1 MKNRDGIRLAIGLFA
16 TTASIAL
23 LSAPSAALAAEA
35 VKTSDENTAV
45 DQLVVIGSRRTDR
58 TLTTSASPVDV
69 IGSSDLQAQPAPNML
84 DQLKYLVP
92 SFYVSQNTIADA
104 SSFVRAPSL
113 RGLPGDEILV
123 MLNGKRYNRSALV
136 QVYTGGDSGLSFGS
150 QGSDISAIPT
160 IAIKNLEVL
169 RDGATAQYG
178 TDAIAGVLNYGLKD
192 SASGGEV
199 DFLYGQNYQN
209 GDGQTKQVSANIG
222 FGLGARGFVNLSGEY
237 DNSGQSS
244 RGATRPVAKIFAT
257 QFPNLANQ
265 LPNYPGPVQIW
276 GSSPSY
282 GYKLL
287 ANAGID
293 VTDNSKLYGFINYAW
308 SHANESFNYRSPYTA
323 TGVVDSAGVSHTLGA
338 NGAFKNTFYLTPCPT
353 GNATCP
359 STGFLSTGSTFLFS
373 SIYPA
378 GFTPR
383 FIGVSEE
390 IYGTVG
396 YKGKTAFG
404 LNYDL
409 SGSLSRN
416 SLDLSMTNSLN
427 ASYGPASQTSFHFG
441 KLIQKETDINLDL
454 SYPMTVAGLASP
466 VTLSGG
472 AEYRRETYTQ
482 TAGDVQSYGAGPYAV
497 AQQLY
502 APDPAHAGQY
512 IFVGSTTAQ
521 SPGASGYGGTS
532 PNAAGTWSQTS
543 YAFYFDAEADP
554 VEHLSVGAAVRYEH
568 YSTFGGTAVFKLNG
582 IYKFT
587 DSFSLRGTV
596 GTGFHAPSPGQSN
609 DEILTTNFVAGN
621 QVQTGTY
628 PVSSP
633 ISRYY
638 GATTL
643 KPEKSTNFGVG
654 IVAKPM
660 SATVITMD
668 AYYIK
673 VNNRIGISQNFNVT
687 AADIL
692 AQPALAAVG
701 DGGNVNYFTNGY
713 DTETHG
719 VDIVATHHR
728 DLAGGR
734 LNLTLAY
741 NYNVSSVTKFNPAVI
756 SNAQIIDVARLAPN
770 HRLSF
775 SGGWTL
781 GKWTI
786 NARENYYGSWRD
798 EVDYPGQI
806 FDAKYTTDVDIN
818 YALTK
823 NFIFTVGASNLFN
836 ARPEKIAQSASNPIY
851 PLTGSTADG
860 QIYPRTGGPFGLNG
874 GFWYVRLKAR
884 Y

>member
-16 TTASIAL
+16 TTASVAL
-23 LSAPSAALAAEA
+23 LAAPSSSLAAEA
-35 VKTSDENTAV
+35 VKTSDESTNV
-45 DQLVVIGSRRTDR
+45 DQVVVIGSRRTDR

-150 QGSDISAIPT
+150 QGSDISAIPS

-192 SASGGEV
+192 AASGGEV
-199 DFLYGQNYQN
+199 NVLYGQNFQN

-222 FGLGARGFVNLSGEY
+222 FGLGGRGFVNLSGEY
-237 DNSGQSS
+237 DNSAQTS

-257 QFPNLANQ
+257 NFPNLANQ

-287 ANAGID
+287 ANAGLD
-293 VTDNSKLYGFINYAW
+293 VTENSKLYAFINYAW
-308 SHANESFNYRSPYTA
+308 SRSDESFNYRSPYTA
-323 TGVVDSAGVSHTLGA
+323 TGVLDSAGVAHTLGA
-338 NGAFKNTFYLTPCPT
+338 NGSFATIYLTPCPAAT
-353 GNATCP
+353 PTCP
-359 STGFLSTGSTFLFS
+359 AGGFLRNAPGAATFQFS

-383 FIGVSEE
+383 FIGVTEE

-396 YKGKTAFG
+396 YKGKTGFG

-409 SGSLSRN
+409 SASLSRN
-416 SLDLSMTNSLN
+416 TLDLSMNHSLN

-441 KLIQKETDINLDL
+441 ELIQKETDINLDL
-454 SYPMTVAGLASP
+454 SYPIAVSGFASP
-466 VTLSGG
+466 LTLSGG
-472 AEYRRETYTQ
+472 AEYRKESYTQ
-482 TAGDVQSYGAGPYAV
+482 TAGDLQSYGAGPYAGP
-497 AQQLY
+497 QQLY
-502 APDPAHAGQY
+502 DLVSPGVY
-512 IFVGSTTAQ
+512 TFVGATSGQ

-532 PNAAGTWSQTS
+532 PNSAGTWSQTS
-543 YAFYFDAEADP
+543 YALYVDAEADP
-554 VEHLSVGAAVRYEH
+554 IEHLSVGAAVRYEH
-568 YSTFGGTAVFKLNG
+568 YNTFGSTAVFKLNG

-596 GTGFHAPSPGQSN
+596 GTGFHAPSPGQSH
-609 DEILTTNFVAGN
+609 DEILTTNFIAGN

-628 PVSSP
+628 PVDSP
-633 ISRYY
+633 ISQFY
-638 GATTL
+638 GAKPL

-654 IVAKPM
+654 LVAKPM
-660 SATVITMD
+660 ASTVITID

-673 VNNRIGISQNFNVT
+673 VNSRIGISQNFTVH

-701 DGGNVNYFTNGY
+701 DGGNVNYFTNGF

-728 DLAGGR
+728 DLGGGR

-741 NYNVSSVTKFNPAVI
+741 NYNISSVTRFDTHFI
-756 SNAQIIDVARLAPN
+756 SAAQIIDVARLAPN
-770 HRLSF
+770 HRLSL

-818 YALTK
+818 YALSN

-851 PLTGSTADG
+851 PLTGSTSDG

-874 GFWYVRLKAR
+874 GFWYVRLRAR